1 MNLKKNLVLLG
12 MMASG
17 KSTIGALVS
26 KKLGLKFY
34 DVDRIIE
41 NEMNMKISE
50 IFEKKNEIFFRS
62 LEEKITLKTLK
73 NHSSII
79 SLGGGAFFNEK
90 IRKEITSNHIS
101 VWLNCSSELL
111 LKRIRKNKKRPIANK
126 LNDKELIKLIN
137 KRNKIY
143 EKAKFN
149 INCDNLT
156 KSSITQNILKLYETI

>member
-26 KKLGLKFY
+26 KNLRLNFY
-34 DVDRIIE
+34 DIDKIIE

-50 IFEKKNEIFFRS
+50 IFEKKNESFFRS

-73 NHSSII
+73 NHNSII

-101 VWLNCSSELL
+101 FWLNCSSKTLL
-111 LKRIRKNKKRPIANK
+111 RRLKKNKKRPIANK
-126 LNDKELIKLIN
+126 LNDRELIKLIN

-143 EKAKFN
+143 EKAKFK

-156 KSSITQNILKLYETI
+156 KNNIVQNILKLYETI